1 MNGVC
6 QLVDCDP
13 RERAIVI
20 ASERLS
26 EDSGHWFRV
35 APNHVLTVSNDL
47 EVKVELMGIERHG
60 SALDLLSA
68 WRHDLSMRH

>member
-13 RERAIVI
+13 WENAVVI

-26 EDSGHWFRV
+26 EDSTHWSRV
-35 APNHVLTVSNDL
+35 APNHLLTVSKDMQ
-47 EVKVELMGIERHG
+47 VKVELMEIERLG
-60 SALDLLSA
+60 ANVEPLSV
-68 WRHDLSMRH
+68 